1 MDFGIKRKETHHNFM
16 SNLCS
21 DTREQEEIKMMNV
34 ENRVGMISELVYAGK
49 KANVRNLTA
58 EISEL
63 IYFATHPEE
72 EGEN

>member
-1 MDFGIKRKETHHNFM
+1 MDFRIKRKETHHNFM

-21 DTREQEEIKMMNV
+21 DTREQEEKIMMNV
-34 ENRVGMISELVYAGK
+34 ENRVAIISEWLQVK
-49 KANVRNLTA
+49 SMPEVRNLTG

-63 IYFATHPEE
+63 LYFTTHPEE

>member
-16 SNLCS
+16 SNLRS

-34 ENRVGMISELVYAGK
+34 ENRVFEITSLLTVEGM
-49 KANVRNLTA
+49 NVRNLPY

-63 IYFATHPEE
+63 KYKAMHPEE
-72 EGEN
+72 DAE

>member
-21 DTREQEEIKMMNV
+21 YTREQEEKIMMNV
-34 ENRVGMISELVYAGK
+34 ENRVFEISSLKNHEGMNVQNLVY
-49 KANVRNLTA
+49 

-63 IYFATHPEE
+63 KYTSMHPEE
-72 EGEN
+72 EEE